1 MLHETVTMFQMFHMF
16 DFNRFQVRRCENPLR
31 GCECRIVQVFSL
43 SHRDK
48 VNRER
53 NRPSMHIESLM
64 HAPAACI
71 SSVVLS
77 MPSTFTPVNYN
88 NATLPHIPASSL

>member
-31 GCECRIVQVFSL
+31 GCEYRIVQVFSL
-43 SHRDK
+43 SHRDR

-77 MPSTFTPVNYN
+77 MPPTFTPVNYN